1 MDKADASGEKRKDSG
16 ADGASGSFGKEE
28 EEEEE
33 EEEGELPSESY
44 LFRERRVS
52 FGYRFVGAAP

>member
-16 ADGASGSFGKEE
+16 ADGASGSFGK